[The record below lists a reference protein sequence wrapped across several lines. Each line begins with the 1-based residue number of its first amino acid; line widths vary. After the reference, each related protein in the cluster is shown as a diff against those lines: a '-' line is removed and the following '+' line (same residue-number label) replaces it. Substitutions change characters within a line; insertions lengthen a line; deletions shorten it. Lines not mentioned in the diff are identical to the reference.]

1 MQDIVARY
9 PIGVIDSGV
18 GGLTVLVR
26 LLEKMPDQPFIFL
39 ADQAWCPYGSRPAKK
54 VEWRVRRLVDYLLKQ
69 GCREIVLACNT
80 ATAAAIEPL
89 RRRYDGT
96 TIKFVGIEPAV
107 KPAAQNSETQHIG
120 VLATQ
125 GTLAGSLFQRTAA
138 SCTRVQ
144 IHKVV
149 GEGLVE
155 LIEDGKAETHETQQL
170 LQELLAPL
178 LTQNIDQ
185 LVLGCTHYPLLRP
198 VLKKILPQSVKII
211 DPATA
216 VAEQALRVR
225 NQLDAA
231 QLYSSSTA
239 TARLRL
245 LTTRRDAQLGMFAQK
260 VFECYKVPYP
270 INTSEEYLQKLD
282 NRFFSFTEF
291 LIQVRAWKNVL
302 QGFVKRFLNFTAIPT
317 LSEYL
322 VRLFNRSSSSTAHSN
337 QARTWKIPVY
347 ESCPVN
353 TSKKCPARSSK
364 KSSSSTERSSQ
375 ARV

>member
-1 MQDIVARY
+1 MQNIVARY

-80 ATAAAIEPL
+80 ATAAAIEQL
-89 RRRYDGT
+89 RSSYKNR
-96 TIKFVGIEPAV
+96 IKFVGMEPAV

-155 LIEDGKAETHETQQL
+155 LIEEGKAETQETQQL
-170 LQELLAPL
+170 LQKLLDPL

-225 NQLDAA
+225 NQIDAA
-231 QLYSSSTA
+231 QLHSPSTA

-245 LTTRRDAQLGMFAQK
+245 LTTRRDAQLRTFAQK

-282 NRFFSFTEF
+282 NRSFSFTEF

-302 QGFVKRFLNFTAIPT
+302 QGFIKRFLNFTAIPT
-317 LSEYL
+317 LIEYL
-322 VRLFNRSSSSTAHSN
+322 VRLFKRSSSSTAHSN
-337 QARTWKIPVY
+337 QARTWKSPVY
-347 ESCPVN
+347 ASCPVN

-375 ARV
+375 ARA

>member
-39 ADQAWCPYGSRPAKK
+39 ADQAWCPYGSRPTTK
-54 VEWRVRRLVDYLLKQ
+54 VVRRIRKLVDYLLGQ
-69 GCREIVLACNT
+69 GCKIIVLACNT

-107 KPAAQNSETQHIG
+107 KPAAQNSKTHHIG
-120 VLATQ
+120 VLATK
-125 GTLAGSLFQRTAA
+125 GTLAGQLFQQTAA
-138 SCTRVQ
+138 SCAHLAQVHT
-144 IHKVV
+144 VV

-155 LIEDGKAETHETQQL
+155 LIEEGKAETQETQQL
-170 LQELLAPL
+170 LQKLLDPL

-198 VLKKILPQSVKII
+198 VLEKILPQSVKII
-211 DPATA
+211 DPAPA

-231 QLYSSSTA
+231 QLHSPSTA

-245 LTTRRDAQLGMFAQK
+245 LTTRRDAQLGPFAQK
-260 VFECYKVPYP
+260 VFERYGVPYPCNTTEEYLAKSYKRFSSSTVRPNQTSARKNTLLGSSYP
-270 INTSEEYLQKLD
+270 INTPGKYLESPYK
-282 NRFFSFTEF
+282 RFSSSTAP
-291 LIQVRAWKNVL
+291 LIQVRA
-302 QGFVKRFLNFTAIPT
+302 RRT
-317 LSEYL
+317 LHGASYP
-322 VRLFNRSSSSTAHSN
+322 
-337 QARTWKIPVY
+337 I
-347 ESCPVN
+347 N

-375 ARV
+375 ARA